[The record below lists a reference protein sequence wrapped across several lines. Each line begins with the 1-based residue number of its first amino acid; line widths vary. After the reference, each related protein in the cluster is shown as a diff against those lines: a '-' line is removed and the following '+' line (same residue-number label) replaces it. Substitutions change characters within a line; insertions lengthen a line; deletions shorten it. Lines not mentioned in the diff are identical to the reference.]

1 VKITEDPEM
10 GPRRTDY
17 PTACVRIALRDGRAL
32 EETVTIVR
40 GDALNP
46 APAEE
51 VVAKFLAL
59 ASPVVG
65 PRARAARWTPSTTSA
80 HSTTSATWPALRHRV
95 TRRSDFP

>member
-1 VKITEDPEM
+1 M

-46 APAEE
+46 APAGE

-59 ASPVVG
+59 ASPVLG
-65 PRARAARWTPSTTSA
+65 SSRARRAVDAVNDVGAFENVRDLTVLCA
-80 HSTTSATWPALRHRV
+80 GE
-95 TRRSDFP
+95 